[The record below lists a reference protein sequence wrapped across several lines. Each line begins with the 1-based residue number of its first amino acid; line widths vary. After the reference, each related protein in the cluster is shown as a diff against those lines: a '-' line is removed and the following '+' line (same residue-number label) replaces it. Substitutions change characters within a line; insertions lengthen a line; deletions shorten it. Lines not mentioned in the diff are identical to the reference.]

1 MKRMNLVPNI
11 ITAFGL
17 ACGLF
22 VIFKTNLKFD
32 DIYTLLHSSM
42 ILILVA
48 GIADLLDGAVAR
60 IIKAESDFGL
70 IFDSL
75 SDAITFGVAPAVIFI
90 KTLGLEEL
98 NPFSFL
104 AILVAMVYTIA
115 GVLRLV
121 RYSVKVEET
130 ATKNFQ
136 GLPIPS
142 AAVAAVSVNLFLH
155 SPIFNQ
161 YIGWGKTAK
170 ILILCA
176 LMLFLAYLMVSKL
189 RFPSLKALHIRVPS
203 FNLVMGTVIIAI
215 CLLYGILHFFAITFM
230 VLSLGYALLGWILS
244 IIRLLAGKKSAI
256 LKDFESRDDNPPH

>member
-22 VIFKTNLKFD
+22 VIFKTNLKFASV
-32 DIYTLLHSSM
+32 YTLLHSSM

-75 SDAITFGVAPAVIFI
+75 SDAITFGVAPAVLFI
-90 KTLGLEEL
+90 RSLGLEEL
-98 NPFSFL
+98 SPFSFL
-104 AILVAMVYTIA
+104 AILVAMLYTIG

-121 RYSVKVEET
+121 RFSVKVEET

-142 AAVAAVSVNLFLH
+142 AAVASVSVNLFLH
-155 SPIFNQ
+155 SPLFEAH
-161 YIGWGKTAK
+161 IGWSKTVK
-170 ILILCA
+170 ILIMCA
-176 LMLFLAYLMVSKL
+176 LMLSLAFLMVSKL

-203 FNLVMGTVIIAI
+203 FNLVMGTVIVAI
-215 CLLYGILHFFAITFM
+215 CLLYGILYFFAITFM
-230 VLSLGYALLGWILS
+230 VLSLGYALLGWVLS
-244 IIRLLAGKKSAI
+244 LIRLIAGKKSAL
-256 LKDFESRDDNPPH
+256 LKDFESRDDNYPH

>member
-1 MKRMNLVPNI
+1 MNLVPNI

-32 DIYTLLHSSM
+32 GIYPLLHSSM

-48 GIADLLDGAVAR
+48 SIADLLDGAVAR

-75 SDAITFGVAPAVIFI
+75 SDAITFGVAPSVLFI
-90 KTLGLEEL
+90 RSLSLDEVS
-98 NPFSFL
+98 PRSFFV
-104 AILVAMVYTIA
+104 ILVAMLYTIA

-121 RYSVKVEET
+121 RFSVKVEET
-130 ATKNFQ
+130 TTKNFQ

-142 AAVAAVSVNLFLH
+142 AAVASLSVNLFLH
-155 SPIFNQ
+155 SPLFTS
-161 YIGWGKTAK
+161 YIGWGSTTKT
-170 ILILCA
+170 LILCV
-176 LMLFLAYLMVSKL
+176 LMLFLSYLMVSKL

-203 FNLVMGTVIIAI
+203 FNLVMGTVIVAI

-230 VLSLGYALLGWILS
+230 VISLGYVLIGGLLSL
-244 IIRLLAGKKSAI
+244 IRLIAGKKSSL
-256 LKDFESRDDNPPH
+256 LKDFESRDDNQ